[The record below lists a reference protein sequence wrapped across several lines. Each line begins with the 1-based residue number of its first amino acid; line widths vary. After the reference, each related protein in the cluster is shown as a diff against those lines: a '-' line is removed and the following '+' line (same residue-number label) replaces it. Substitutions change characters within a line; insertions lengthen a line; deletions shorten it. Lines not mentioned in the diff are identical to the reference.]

1 MKNIGNFYLKI
12 FSFLEV
18 KFSIYLNRHVFVMSL
33 VLQKQLDDEQCR
45 HRATHY
51 AASVWVYTVPPL
63 RIQKRQYVQKRIDV
77 NIYFRILLVL
87 DSVPG
92 TIKMYNITKTYLY
105 NFDPLK
111 PHFYIVKL
119 GFTGVYIIFVI
130 SAQNID
136 CGYSLEPPRR
146 GGSNEYPQSMFWA
159 EIWKISEFFIWK
171 NCQFLVVKFS
181 IYLNRRVFV
190 MICWINYINWNGYIF
205 RRSIFFFGTI
215 MKSHLIPKT

>member
-146 GGSNEYPQSMFWA
+146 GGSNEYPTIYVLSRNMKNIRIFYLKKLPVFGG
-159 EIWKISEFFIWK
+159 KIF
-171 NCQFLVVKFS
+171 N
-181 IYLNRRVFV
+181 
-190 MICWINYINWNGYIF
+190 IF
-205 RRSIFFFGTI
+205 E
-215 MKSHLIPKT
+215 